1 MVTAGDNNLLLS
13 HNPHSLFCH
22 WQLCQLTQC
31 CVKQIRCG
39 LSVNEESNVHSSV
52 VVKTWCQGLDT
63 ETLALVAVFAQNSW
77 NLMQTSLKRI
87 IQTVQTVVH
96 VRSHTAH

>member
-52 VVKTWCQGLDT
+52 VVKTW
-63 ETLALVAVFAQNSW
+63 
-77 NLMQTSLKRI
+77 
-87 IQTVQTVVH
+87 
-96 VRSHTAH
+96 